1 MSNSEK
7 LLFIKF
13 GGSLITDKQT
23 PRTARREV
31 IRKLAD
37 ELKDGLERN
46 PGMKVLVGHGSG
58 SFGHVSAARHGT
70 RDGVKTPEDWQGFL
84 EVWRDARELNNI
96 VIEEFTAAG
105 LPVISLSPSAT
116 TLADD
121 GRVAGYSLDGIQHAL
136 KNDLIPV
143 IHGDVVFDTT
153 RGGTILSTEE
163 LFVHLAL
170 VLKPQR
176 ILLAGQEP
184 GVWAD
189 FPVCSALVSLI
200 TPSTLAEI
208 EGKLRGSAAVD
219 VTGGMYQKVVTML
232 DLVKIVDG
240 LEVLI
245 FSGED
250 MAVLGAALDGEEAGT
265 LICNRKVESAHS
277 HAEE

>member
-1 MSNSEK
+1 MSDSEK
-7 LLFIKF
+7 LIFIKF

-23 PRTARREV
+23 PRTAHREV

-37 ELKDGLERN
+37 ELKAGLARN

-70 RDGVKTPEDWQGFL
+70 RDGVKTLEDWSGFL

-96 VIEEFTAAG
+96 VIEEFTDAG

-116 TLADD
+116 TLADN
-121 GRVAGYSLDGIQHAL
+121 GRVANYSLEGIQHAL
-136 KNDLIPV
+136 KNGLIPV
-143 IHGDVVFDTT
+143 IHGDVVFDKT

-170 VLKPQR
+170 ELTPQR
-176 ILLAGQEP
+176 ILLAGLEP

-189 FPVCSALVSLI
+189 FPVSSEMVSLI
-200 TPSTLAEI
+200 TPTTLDEI

-219 VTGGMYQKVVTML
+219 VTGGMFQKVITML
-232 DLVKIVDG
+232 DLVKKVDG

-250 MAVLGAALDGEEAGT
+250 ADVLAAALDGEEAGT
-265 LICNRKVESAHS
+265 LICNRKVETPHD
-277 HAEE
+277 HM

>member
-1 MSNSEK
+1 MSDSDK
-7 LLFIKF
+7 LIFIKF
-13 GGSLITDKQT
+13 GGSLITDKHT
-23 PRTARREV
+23 PRTAHREV

-37 ELKDGLERN
+37 ELSAGLVRN
-46 PGMKVLVGHGSG
+46 PGMKVLIGHGSG
-58 SFGHVSAARHGT
+58 SFGHVSAAKYGT
-70 RDGVKTPEDWQGFL
+70 RDGVTTTKDWQGFL

-96 VIEEFTAAG
+96 VIEEFTAAD

-121 GRVAGYSLDGIQHAL
+121 GRVAGYSLGAIQHAL
-136 KNDLIPV
+136 KNGLIPV
-143 IHGDVVFDTT
+143 IHGDVVFDQT

-170 VLKPQR
+170 ELRPQR

-200 TPSTLAEI
+200 TPTTLAEI

-232 DLVKIVDG
+232 DLVRKVDG

-250 MAVLGAALDGEEAGT
+250 VGDLAAALDGEEAGT
-265 LICNRKVESAHS
+265 LICNRKVESSHS
-277 HAEE
+277 HED

>member
-1 MSNSEK
+1 MSQSEK
-7 LLFIKF
+7 LIFIKF

-37 ELKDGLERN
+37 ELKAGLARN
-46 PGMKVLVGHGSG
+46 PGLQILVGHGSG
-58 SFGHVSAARHGT
+58 SFGHVSAAKYGT
-70 RDGVKTPEDWQGFL
+70 REGVNTAGDWKGFL
-84 EVWRDARELNNI
+84 EVWRDARELNRI
-96 VIEEFTAAG
+96 VIEEFIAAG
-105 LPVISLSPSAT
+105 LPVISFSPSAT

-121 GRVAGYSLDGIQHAL
+121 GQVAVYALDAIQHAL
-136 KNDLIPV
+136 KRNLIPV
-143 IHGDVVFDTT
+143 IHGDVVFDAT

-170 VLKPQR
+170 ELKPQR

-200 TPSTLAEI
+200 TPTTLAEI

-219 VTGGMYQKVVTML
+219 VTGGMFQKVVTML
-232 DLVKIVDG
+232 DLVKRVDG

-250 MAVLGAALDGEEAGT
+250 EGVLGAALDGEEAGT
-265 LICNRKVESAHS
+265 LICNRKVASAHS
-277 HAEE
+277 HDEE

>member
-1 MSNSEK
+1 MSDSEK
-7 LLFIKF
+7 LIFIKF

-37 ELKDGLERN
+37 ELKAGLARN

-58 SFGHVSAARHGT
+58 SFG
-70 RDGVKTPEDWQGFL
+70 VKTLEDWSGFL

-96 VIEEFTAAG
+96 VIEEFTDAG

-116 TLADD
+116 TLADN
-121 GRVAGYSLDGIQHAL
+121 GRVANYSLEGIQHAL
-136 KNDLIPV
+136 KNGLIPV
-143 IHGDVVFDTT
+143 IHGDVVFDKT

-170 VLKPQR
+170 ELTPQR
-176 ILLAGQEP
+176 ILLAGLEP

-189 FPVCSALVSLI
+189 FPVSSEMVSLI
-200 TPSTLAEI
+200 TPTTLAEI

-219 VTGGMYQKVVTML
+219 VTGGMFQKVITML
-232 DLVKIVDG
+232 DLVKKVDG

-250 MAVLGAALDGEEAGT
+250 ADVLAAALDGEEAGT
-265 LICNRKVESAHS
+265 LICNRKVETPHD
-277 HAEE
+277 HM

>member
-1 MSNSEK
+1 MSHTEK
-7 LLFIKF
+7 LIFIKF
-13 GGSLITDKQT
+13 GGSLITDKHT
-23 PRTARREV
+23 PRTPRREL

-37 ELKDGLERN
+37 ELSASLIRN
-46 PGMKVLVGHGSG
+46 PGMQVLVGHGSG
-58 SFGHVSAARHGT
+58 SFGHVSAAKYGT
-70 RDGVKTPEDWQGFL
+70 REGVTTAADWKGFL
-84 EVWRDARELNNI
+84 EVWRDARELNTI
-96 VIEEFTAAG
+96 LIEAFTAAG

-121 GRVAGYSLDGIQHAL
+121 GRVAGYALDAIRQAL
-136 KNDLIPV
+136 KNGLIPV
-143 IHGDVVFDTT
+143 IHGDVVFDAT

-170 VLKPQR
+170 ELRPQR

-219 VTGGMYQKVVTML
+219 VTGGMFQKVVTML
-232 DLVKIVDG
+232 DLVKKVDG

-250 MAVLGAALDGEEAGT
+250 AGVLAAALDGEEAGT
-265 LICNRKVESAHS
+265 LICNRKLESPHS
-277 HAEE
+277 HED